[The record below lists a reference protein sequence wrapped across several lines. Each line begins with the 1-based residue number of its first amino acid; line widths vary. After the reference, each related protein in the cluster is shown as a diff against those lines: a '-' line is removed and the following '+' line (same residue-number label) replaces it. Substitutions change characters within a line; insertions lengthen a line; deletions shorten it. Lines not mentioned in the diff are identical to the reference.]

1 MYNNLLWRKISRD
14 FWIARGRILMMI
26 IAIAAG
32 IFAVSAILSAYTILE
47 HEIRR
52 NYLGT
57 HPASAQLEME
67 QVDDSLV
74 DKVRHRPGVADAE
87 ASSVVTARIAKG
99 PDEWMPLLLF
109 VIKDFD
115 TMRMNTFKP
124 ETGAWPPPEG
134 AMLLEKEALTLVHA
148 KIGSVQRVKTPN
160 GPIHNVVI
168 SGLVHDPGLAP
179 AWQEQTAY
187 GYITPGTQGWLGEGN
202 TLHILKVTVR
212 EQLFNR
218 KSVEKAVGNL
228 VVWLNQQGYKVESI
242 RIPPPGLHPHQSQM
256 NSILLLLLIFSFLA
270 LLLSAILMA
279 TLIGG
284 LLAEQVRQIGI
295 MKSIGARSSQVA
307 GAYIMMVI
315 VISTIA
321 LIVGIPVG
329 IQSGESLAKIV
340 AGLLNLKIYSFE
352 IPGWIYLVLVLFGIL
367 VPFQMAHRPILLN
380 SRVTVR
386 EAINDFGVKGNQF
399 GSSRLDILLGKI
411 KGIDRTLIL
420 TLRNTFRRRD
430 RLWLTLGLLAAA
442 GGMFMTSLNVKTSW
456 EYYIRSAATNRHYEL
471 EVTLNHYE
479 PEQKILQT
487 LVGIPGIQKVESWNT
502 APAAVYRRDG
512 LDITRTYPDGGHG
525 SFTLRSV
532 PPGSQLFGPPLL
544 SGRWLKPGDINA
556 VVLNHMVYAFYP
568 NIKAGESLT
577 LVVDGHPIHLKV
589 VGITK
594 EILTPATAYVS
605 PDDFAMVSGQ
615 KGQSNTLR
623 VAVYGHDMDKITNIT
638 REIEHRLEKEG
649 VSVKKV
655 VSESLLDGA
664 LNGHI
669 YIFIVALILMAVVM
683 AIVGTLG
690 LMSSMSVS
698 VIERTREFG
707 VMRTIGGKSSVVI
720 RNVMFEGIF
729 IAIMSWVIGNVLS
742 LPLSAGIDSLIG
754 NMSFRSP
761 LPIIL
766 APFSI
771 SLWLFIVVCCAIV
784 ASAYPA
790 LKASRL
796 TVRETLLYI

>member
-1 MYNNLLWRKISRD
+1 LYNNLLWRKIMRD
-14 FWIARGRILMMI
+14 FWIARGRILMMM
-26 IAIAAG
+26 IAISAG
-32 IFAVSAILSAYTILE
+32 IFAVSTILSAYTILE
-47 HEIRR
+47 HEISR

-67 QVDDSLV
+67 QVDDALV
-74 DKVRHRPGVADAE
+74 DKVRHRPGIADAE
-87 ASSVVTARIAKG
+87 GSSIITARIEKG
-99 PDEWMPLLLF
+99 PDEWTPLLLF
-109 VIKDFD
+109 VIKNFN
-115 TMRMNTFKP
+115 TMRINTFKP
-124 ETGAWPPPEG
+124 EAGAWPPPKG
-134 AMLLEKEALTLVHA
+134 TILLEKEALALVHA
-148 KIGSVQRVKTPN
+148 KIGDAHRVKTLN
-160 GPIHNVVI
+160 GPAHNVVI
-168 SGLVHDPGLAP
+168 AGLVHDPGLPP

-187 GYITPGTQGWLGEGN
+187 GYITSETQAWLGEGS

-212 EQLFNR
+212 KNPFSMN
-218 KSVEKAVGNL
+218 SVEKTVAEL
-228 VVWLNQQGYKVESI
+228 AVWLNRQGYKVESI

-256 NSILLLLLIFSFLA
+256 DSILLLLLIFSFLA
-270 LLLSAILMA
+270 LLLSVILMA

-284 LLAEQVRQIGI
+284 LLAGQVRQIGI

-321 LIVGIPVG
+321 LIVGLPLG
-329 IQSGESLAKIV
+329 IHSGESFAKIV
-340 AGLLNLKIYSFE
+340 AGLLNLKIYSLV

-367 VPFQMAHRPILLN
+367 VPFQMAYRPILLN
-380 SRVTVR
+380 SRLTVR
-386 EAINDFGVKGNQF
+386 EAINDFGVRGNRF
-399 GSSRLDILLGKI
+399 GSRRLDILLGKI

-430 RLWLTLGLLAAA
+430 RLLLTLGLLAAA

-456 EYYIRSAATNRHYEL
+456 ERYIRGAAIYRHYDL
-471 EVTLNHYE
+471 EINLNHFE

-487 LVGIPGIQKVESWNT
+487 IANIPGVRKVESWNT

-532 PPGSQLFGPPLL
+532 PPGSKMFRPPLL

-568 NIKAGESLT
+568 NIKTGERLT
-577 LVVDGHPIHLKV
+577 LVADGHPIHLKV

-594 EILTPATAYVS
+594 EILTAATAYVS
-605 PDDFAMVSGQ
+605 PDDFAKVSGQ
-615 KGQSNTLR
+615 MGQSNTIR
-623 VAVYGHDMDKITNIT
+623 VAVYGHDMDKINNIT
-638 REIEHRLEKEG
+638 RDIEHQLEKEG
-649 VSVKKV
+649 VSVNKV
-655 VSESLLDGA
+655 VPESFLDGA

-669 YIFIVALILMAVVM
+669 YIFILALILMAMVM
-683 AIVGTLG
+683 AVVGTLG
-690 LMSSMSVS
+690 LMSSMSVN

-720 RNVMFEGIF
+720 CNVIVEGIF
-729 IAIMSWVIGNVLS
+729 IAIISWVIGIILS
-742 LPLSAGIDSLIG
+742 IPLSAGIDSLIG
-754 NMSFRSP
+754 KMSFRLP

-771 SLWLFIVVCCAIV
+771 SLWLFIVVCCVIV
-784 ASAYPA
+784 ASFYPA

-796 TVRETLLYI
+796 TVRETLLYL